1 MDRRVFVK
9 KESQPTL
16 TASDSLH
23 PVESYRGRH
32 NTISMT
38 VRNKADFICSFKQI
52 QNFPFHTLVCI
63 FQIFVG
69 GSDNILT
76 RLKMAEEIRNLGP
89 STVDQYEVLGW
100 AMVEDNVTQHVT
112 GLTVSVKLGSNL
124 VSVFLVTYLPTIL
137 MNFINQATNYLET
150 ESKCD
155 LVITV
160 NVTCMMVLA
169 SVYLSVSTSLPST
182 PTIKPVEVWLLFNL
196 AYPFLVIITNILLQ
210 VGLTS
215 GRS

>member
-1 MDRRVFVK
+1 
-9 KESQPTL
+9 
-16 TASDSLH
+16 
-23 PVESYRGRH
+23 
-32 NTISMT
+32 MT
-38 VRNKADFICSFKQI
+38 VVNKADFICSFKQI

-63 FQIFVG
+63 FQIFVSG
-69 GSDNILT
+69 TDNIIT
-76 RLKMAEEIRNLGP
+76 RLKMVEDIRDAGP
-89 STVDQYEVLGW
+89 STVDQYVVLGW
-100 AMVEDNVTQHVT
+100 TMEEDNVTQQAT

-182 PTIKPVEVWLLFNL
+182 PAIKPVEVWLLFNL

-215 GRS
+215 GGS

>member
-1 MDRRVFVK
+1 M
-9 KESQPTL
+9 
-16 TASDSLH
+16 
-23 PVESYRGRH
+23 ESYRGKE
-32 NTISMT
+32 NTLSMT
-38 VRNKADFICSFKQI
+38 VVNKADFICSFKQI

-63 FQIFVG
+63 FQIFVSG
-69 GSDNILT
+69 TDNIIT
-76 RLKMAEEIRNLGP
+76 RLKMVEDIRDAGP
-89 STVDQYEVLGW
+89 STVDQYVVLGW
-100 AMVEDNVTQHVT
+100 TMEEDNVTQQAT

-182 PTIKPVEVWLLFNL
+182 PAIKPVEVWLLFNL
-196 AYPFLVIITNILLQ
+196 AYPFLVIITNILTEVRERERERERDSDSLY
-210 VGLTS
+210 
-215 GRS
+215 